1 MSKKLGLFMKTII
14 VPSCQLKK
22 TKNKN
27 FRARSNLDSQH
38 ATHLCKQSEHSAG
51 VHL

>member
-22 TKNKN
+22 PKTNV
-27 FRARSNLDSQH
+27 RARSNLDSQH